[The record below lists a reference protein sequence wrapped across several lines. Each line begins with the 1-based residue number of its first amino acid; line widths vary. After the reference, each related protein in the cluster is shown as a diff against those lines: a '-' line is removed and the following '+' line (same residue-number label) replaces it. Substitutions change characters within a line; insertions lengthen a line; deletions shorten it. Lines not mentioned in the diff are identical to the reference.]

1 MIPPHVD
8 YPDEPPH
15 AVIVVGSMPDA
26 STRATV

>member
-1 MIPPHVD
+1 VD